1 MRLRQACVGVRLAL
15 AEEPRLDDGPLLV
28 ALATHHVARV
38 LRTASTQQALDAA
51 TYAFQV
57 RQLGWPGSTQ
67 PKALHLSRFQQ
78 SLRGVQRPARLPCTT
93 SSALSA
99 LISAQGCVDCKQ
111 IEQQRVCTHT
121 AAWLRAGAAG

>member
-1 MRLRQACVGVRLAL
+1 MRQASVGVRLAL

-57 RQLGWPGSTQ
+57 CPSTLPI
-67 PKALHLSRFQQ
+67 PKPKTR
-78 SLRGVQRPARLPCTT
+78 
-93 SSALSA
+93 
-99 LISAQGCVDCKQ
+99 K
-111 IEQQRVCTHT
+111 
-121 AAWLRAGAAG
+121 

>member
-1 MRLRQACVGVRLAL
+1 MGVRLAL

-57 RQLGWPGSTQ
+57 RLNLGGI
-67 PKALHLSRFQQ
+67 
-78 SLRGVQRPARLPCTT
+78 V
-93 SSALSA
+93 
-99 LISAQGCVDCKQ
+99 
-111 IEQQRVCTHT
+111 
-121 AAWLRAGAAG
+121 